1 MLALQPAPLA
11 DGPAMFF
18 GSTIMTFALPY
29 GAFIAAAIALFYL
42 FRARHSG
49 PRLRWSSGSP
59 APVASVTTW
68 EPGPAA
74 APAAGTAAG
83 TASPV
88 SAASVPTAPHVVP
101 DRIEE
106 DVLAETAP
114 PAEASTAEAPA
125 SGAPAVDETAV
136 DETATDDEANGAD
149 GEEA

>member
-29 GAFIAAAIALFYL
+29 GAFIAAAVALFYL
-42 FRARHSG
+42 FRARHSS

-74 APAAGTAAG
+74 APAAGTAAS
-83 TASPV
+83 TAAPV
-88 SAASVPTAPHVVP
+88 SAASVPAAPHVVP
-101 DRIEE
+101 DRLEE
-106 DVLAETAP
+106 DVLAETAR
-114 PAEASTAEAPA
+114 PAETPA
-125 SGAPAVDETAV
+125 GAPTAGAPTAGAPVV
-136 DETATDDEANGAD
+136 DETATDDEANGTD